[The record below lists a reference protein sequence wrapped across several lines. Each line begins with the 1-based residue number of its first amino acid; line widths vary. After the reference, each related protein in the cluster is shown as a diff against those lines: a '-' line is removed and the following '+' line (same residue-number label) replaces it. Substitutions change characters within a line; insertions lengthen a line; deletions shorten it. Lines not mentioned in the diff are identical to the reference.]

1 MCVCVVKK
9 KKTLNTREI
18 CPLNNILS
26 GWHSIF
32 HCEHNAVWQISGTFF
47 ILHIGKCIPLDTTI
61 LRSAFMGLSMSGALW
76 KIIWRFLRKLKTE
89 PPEGPAIPPA
99 GTRKWSSL
107 RLALGT
113 KCARPWQIRVTS
125 GQSWWVGLHRGEQ
138 FHAWPLRGKSLF
150 KSFGEGFFS
159 FFPPQRNEKILLRHE
174 HVKTQQSRGNDDCY
188 MSPHWEKKS
197 TWDQTLW
204 YFQASQQWFQ
214 RAFYGSVGIVAWDD
228 ICMY

>member
-1 MCVCVVKK
+1 MAQYFSLRAQCRVADLWNFFHTAHRKMYTVGHHHS
-9 KKTLNTREI
+9 TLCFYGFEYVRCLVENNMAIPQEI
-18 CPLNNILS
+18 
-26 GWHSIF
+26 
-32 HCEHNAVWQISGTFF
+32 
-47 ILHIGKCIPLDTTI
+47 
-61 LRSAFMGLSMSGALW
+61 
-76 KIIWRFLRKLKTE
+76 KTE

-125 GQSWWVGLHRGEQ
+125 GQSWWVSLHRGEQ

-197 TWDQTLW
+197 TRDQTLW